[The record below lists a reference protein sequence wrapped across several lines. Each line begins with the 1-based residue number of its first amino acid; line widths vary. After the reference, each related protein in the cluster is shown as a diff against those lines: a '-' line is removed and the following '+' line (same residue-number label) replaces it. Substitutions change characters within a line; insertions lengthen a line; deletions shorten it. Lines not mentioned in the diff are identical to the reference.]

1 MSLEN
6 FDAKKVQQEMMDR
19 GKAIIREVRIEQKK
33 FDGDAFERI
42 LSNKNLSSDERE
54 YYLELKRKSD
64 ELKEEEKRKKEE
76 ELKKQE
82 EILKDPMKEIS
93 RLNKIIE
100 EQKTQIKKLEQ
111 KTYDLEREVDS
122 LESDVSSLESE
133 LYGLL
138 KINNLNPYVRY

>member
-6 FDAKKVQQEMMDR
+6 FDAKKCQQAMMDR
-19 GKAIIREVRIEQKK
+19 GKAIIEETKK
-33 FDGDAFERI
+33 FDGDVFERI

-82 EILKDPMKEIS
+82 EILKDPMKEIL

-100 EQKTQIKKLEQ
+100 EQKIGDLEQ
-111 KTYDLEREVDS
+111 EVDG
-122 LESDVSSLESE
+122 LESDVSSLELE
-133 LYGLL
+133 LYG
-138 KINNLNPYVRY
+138 Y